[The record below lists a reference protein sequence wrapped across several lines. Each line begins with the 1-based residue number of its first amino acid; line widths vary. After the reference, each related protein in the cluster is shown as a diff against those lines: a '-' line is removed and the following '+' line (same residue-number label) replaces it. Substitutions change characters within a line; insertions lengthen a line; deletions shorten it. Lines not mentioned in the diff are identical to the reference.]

1 MDTSSPRKRIA
12 EYLEKA
18 HTTINEKSV
27 LLQALTKE
35 LERVRA
41 EADMVYRFAVDG
53 KITGDQL
60 KDRYQPLDERRIQIE
75 AEIPKVEADLSLLRI
90 DGLSSEHPIAQRPR
104 SC

>member
-1 MDTSSPRKRIA
+1 LKGYLLSPERIA
-12 EYLEKA
+12 EYLQKA

-90 DGLSSEHPIAQRPR
+90 DGLSSE
-104 SC
+104 